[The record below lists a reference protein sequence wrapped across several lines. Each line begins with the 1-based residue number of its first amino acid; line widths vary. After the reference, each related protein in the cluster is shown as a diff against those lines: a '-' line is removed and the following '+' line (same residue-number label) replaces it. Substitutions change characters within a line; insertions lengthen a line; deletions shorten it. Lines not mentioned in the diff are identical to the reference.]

1 MAKEKFNPDVVAR
14 ENQKKAISQVQ
25 LNDSCV
31 ERYRTDNNTT
41 MAVLG
46 ISIRLLNKFR
56 ELSANVDGPAII
68 RHPYKPGVKQ
78 RFASD
83 SETYR
88 LRHIK
93 QEIEV
98 RRHGMLFFEVFIK
111 FLPQLKTCRQQHQ
124 FTPLIQA
131 LLDVEKNFA
140 DVEFDM
146 TRINGHS
153 VGVVLRFINIEQWNL
168 AIRSYQSTIS
178 TPEFIE
184 AEQSFYASVRDV
196 VDTRVAKL
204 RRYTNLPDTQSY
216 LSLVDLFFLSESD
229 LDSNA
234 LSKVCYSQSQK
245 TQFFQITQAVE
256 QWIAKLKHRKS
267 LGSIGGVVVSFKY
280 SEMKGWFGSAM
291 LLFNYPDKYTNNSFE
306 CANLDVDAAL
316 DIWRTEINA
325 TEGQD
330 SNPVYPYA
338 LIHTTAF
345 VCPHLPV
352 INSQNSGLYFFSA
365 NASEHHGNEAL
376 KLEQEKLTP
385 IVDAFD
391 YLFLSRCYMKY
402 KTDPESPQKRMM
414 RSHRL

>member
-131 LLDVEKNFA
+131 LLDVEQNFA

-168 AIRSYQSTIS
+168 AIHSYQSTIS

-229 LDSNA
+229 LDSNT

-245 TQFFQITQAVE
+245 TQFSQITQAVE
-256 QWIAKLKHRKS
+256 QWIAKLKRRKS
-267 LGSIGGVVVSFKY
+267 LGSIGGIVVSFKY
-280 SEMKGWFGSAM
+280 SEMKGWYGSAM
-291 LLFNYPDKYTNNSFE
+291 LLFNYPDKYANNSFE

-316 DIWRTEINA
+316 DIWRTEVNA

-345 VCPHLPV
+345 TCPHLPV